1 MTDTAVL
8 LSGTIMTT
16 MMRTRNICGQYWQR
30 PTSKTPILQGVGMG
44 PPVGVGI
51 SSLLVTPKINGEI
64 GAMNAESVLVGIDK
78 HSKPCDGLNG

>member
-1 MTDTAVL
+1 
-8 LSGTIMTT
+8 
-16 MMRTRNICGQYWQR
+16 
-30 PTSKTPILQGVGMG
+30 MG

-78 HSKPCDGLNG
+78 HSKPCDGLNE